1 MPWASKACDLVADPS
16 EDFVKKV
23 DEVIGA
29 YEEGPKGRAGRLKNL
44 FLTWVVGAL
53 LAVMAVATIV
63 LIIESH
69 RLPKEMPKKE
79 AKPVPVQIVPA
90 PEPRPR

>member
-1 MPWASKACDLVADPS
+1 VADPS
-16 EDFVKKV
+16 EDFGKKV

-29 YEEGPKGRAGRLKNL
+29 YEEGPKGRAARLKNL

-69 RLPKEMPKKE
+69 RLPKEIPKRE
-79 AKPVPVQIVPA
+79 VKPVPVQIVPA
-90 PEPRPR
+90 PAQRP